1 MGKQEG
7 IQEGIKAL
15 VEVSKELGSTTDII
29 EKKVEEKIN
38 LSKDEAVQ
46 AVNKYYN

>member
-29 EKKVEEKIN
+29 EKKVEEKFN